1 MQRVGMKV
9 PLLIG
14 GATTSKLHT
23 AVKIDPAYDGPV
35 LHVVDASRS
44 VGVVSNLLSRDHK
57 QRTIDDTREDY
68 ARIRSKHQGSADAH
82 NLLPIAQARA
92 NAAKLDFANTYAP
105 AKPGVHEFDDYP
117 LNELREYIDWTPFF
131 QAWELAGRY
140 PAILRDKK
148 VGKQAQALLD
158 DANRMLDEII
168 EGGQLKARGVIG
180 LWSANRAGDEIEVY
194 ADESRGAAIAN
205 FHTLR
210 QQIRRA
216 PSLPNVALADYI
228 APKGTPDWVGGFCV
242 TAGIGLD
249 EIVQRH
255 QADHDDYRAIMAKA
269 LADRLAEAFAER
281 LHMRV
286 RKEFW
291 GYAPDESLSSEEL
304 VAEKYQALR
313 PPPGYPACPAHTEK
327 ATLFELLD
335 ATKATGVTLTE
346 HFAMYPTAAVSGL
359 YFSHR
364 DAKYFGVG
372 KLALDQVEDYAT
384 RKCLTVEQTQ
394 RWLTANL
401 GYEPAPAPALSK
413 S

>member
-1 MQRVGMKV
+1 
-9 PLLIG
+9 
-14 GATTSKLHT
+14 
-23 AVKIDPAYDGPV
+23 
-35 LHVVDASRS
+35 
-44 VGVVSNLLSRDHK
+44 
-57 QRTIDDTREDY
+57 
-68 ARIRSKHQGSADAH
+68 
-82 NLLPIAQARA
+82 
-92 NAAKLDFANTYAP
+92 
-105 AKPGVHEFDDYP
+105 
-117 LNELREYIDWTPFF
+117 
-131 QAWELAGRY
+131 
-140 PAILRDKK
+140 
-148 VGKQAQALLD
+148 
-158 DANRMLDEII
+158 MLDEII

-269 LADRLAEAFAER
+269 LADRLAAAFAER

-304 VAEKYQALR
+304 VAEKYQGIR
-313 PPPGYPACPAHTEK
+313 PAPGYPACPDHTEK